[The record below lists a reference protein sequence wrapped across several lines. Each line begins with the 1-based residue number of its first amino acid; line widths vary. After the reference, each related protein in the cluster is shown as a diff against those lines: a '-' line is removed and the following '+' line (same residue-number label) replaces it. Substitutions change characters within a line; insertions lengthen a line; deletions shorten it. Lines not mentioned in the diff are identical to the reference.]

1 MTAVLPPVVEVAAG
15 QLHSIA
21 RTESGDV
28 WGWGYNTNGQVGDGS
43 VLPAN
48 TGRLVPAQLDVHGIT
63 HIAAGG
69 VQNLALGAD
78 GSVWVWGAN
87 RYGTCGT
94 GSRVDARVPTRV
106 TRVDHGVA
114 ISMGAQH
121 ALLLARG
128 RAPLAPVATGS
139 NDHGQLGDATSE
151 RRLSPRAIPGAGAL
165 LGAAAGAQHS
175 LLVSSDH
182 RLWVWGDNSY
192 GQLGLSGGDRG
203 APQELT
209 LPLEPDVAVAS
220 VAAGDRHSLV
230 LTSDGKVWAF
240 GDDSLGQLGDGS
252 SSARHEAAIVPGLS
266 AVSAIAAGSAFNLAL
281 RDDGTVWT
289 WGSNACGE
297 VGQAPSEGRLAS
309 PKQVSSL
316 GGVTAIAAGACHA
329 VVLTSRGTLEV
340 WGANDRGQLGL
351 GAPSGRVT
359 KPTEVSLLDD
369 VVTIAAGAFH
379 TLALRSDGSIWGFG
393 DDSAG
398 QLGGTAGQ
406 GAVPRRLTSESAADL
421 IAAGFSHSLYASF
434 PGEVHAWGL
443 GRAGQLGVGD
453 GRDYFDAQRVD
464 IGGVRWLT
472 AGGSHT
478 LFGVELP
485 P

>member
-1 MTAVLPPVVEVAAG
+1 
-15 QLHSIA
+15 
-21 RTESGDV
+21 
-28 WGWGYNTNGQVGDGS
+28 
-43 VLPAN
+43 
-48 TGRLVPAQLDVHGIT
+48 
-63 HIAAGG
+63 
-69 VQNLALGAD
+69 
-78 GSVWVWGAN
+78 
-87 RYGTCGT
+87 
-94 GSRVDARVPTRV
+94 
-106 TRVDHGVA
+106 
-114 ISMGAQH
+114 
-121 ALLLARG
+121 
-128 RAPLAPVATGS
+128 
-139 NDHGQLGDATSE
+139 
-151 RRLSPRAIPGAGAL
+151 
-165 LGAAAGAQHS
+165 
-175 LLVSSDH
+175 
-182 RLWVWGDNSY
+182 VWGDNSY

-297 VGQAPSEGRLAS
+297 VGQAPSVGRLAS